1 MWDQIKHFF
10 TPPLFADREK
20 TYTAWYLTMVIHV
33 FLVLLLVYMS
43 AMLVLLPRG
52 DNRTWLGILL
62 LLVCVGTM
70 FLLRRGYVQTA
81 VFFVTLSVWLLLM
94 TWAARYGGLFAPAF
108 AVQILLVVSVSM
120 VPGFRVG
127 LVFAALNSLCGLAF
141 LYAAGIGVLPI
152 PDLAVSGSLYW
163 LAFSLIFFACV
174 GLVNI
179 AKRNTEM
186 ALAQAHR
193 ELAARERI
201 EQDLRQSEEKF
212 AKAFQASPNAMLIS
226 ELADGIILDVNKSF
240 EFLSG
245 FTRQEAIG
253 KTAAQLNVYLNSQTR
268 DRWLTPV
275 ETDGHVRDLEIDLRH
290 KDGAVRTTSLSIE
303 RIELG
308 GETCV
313 ITIIQD
319 ISERRQQEA
328 ALKQYAEQARKQAD
342 QLVMLHEI
350 SLAISSL
357 EELPDVLESIYQQ
370 AKKRLPID
378 TFFVA
383 MYEPENDAISFPII
397 YDEGRRY
404 AIKSIPAAEARF
416 VSEVYKT
423 GKPLWISREAEEL
436 GLPLDPK
443 VMVGNESRKSASL
456 LFSPLAAR
464 DKIVGV
470 ISTQSYEFNAYT
482 ADDLALLT
490 GIGQQ
495 VAVAVENAQLYTALQ
510 RELQEKQQTEAELL
524 LTQQSLRIRETH
536 LRTILDNMPF
546 LIWLK
551 DTDLR
556 FLVVNK
562 MLAESGNFSDT
573 QSLIGKDDFT
583 GSPKELAEKYQADDR
598 KVMATKTP
606 MTAEEPLIV
615 FGETRWFETYK
626 APILDDADI
635 VIGAFGFARDVTER
649 KEAEASLRESE
660 ARFRSVF
667 EDSTIG
673 MILVRPDHSMAKVNQ
688 AFCRML
694 GYTDEEFQGKFYKE
708 ITYPE
713 DVSVSLEK
721 HRALFSGEITSYQ
734 LEKRYLHRQGH
745 EVWALLSVSA
755 VGSGVGQPHYAIAQ
769 VQDITE
775 RKQAEVDREN
785 LIAELELRNTELE
798 QFAYTVSH
806 DLKAPL
812 ITIGGF
818 LGFLERD
825 MRNGDLTSLDSDIRN
840 IHQAVHKMRLLLDE
854 LLELS
859 RIGRLMNPPELA
871 PFADIV
877 QEALALVHGRLADKG
892 VKVTVQPDIPPVLG
906 DKARLVEVVQN
917 LVENA
922 VKYMGSQ
929 AEPQIWIGVRENGV
943 HPIYTVRDN
952 GIGIEAPYHEQ
963 IFGLFNKLD
972 EEAEGTG
979 IGLALVKRI
988 VAVHN
993 GRLWVESEGNG
1004 KGSTFCYTLNELE
1017 ST

>member
-10 TPPLFADREK
+10 TPPLFADKEK

-33 FLVLLLVYMS
+33 FLVLLLVYIS

-52 DNRTWLGILL
+52 DNRAWLGILL

-81 VFFVTLSVWLLLM
+81 VFFITLSVWLLLM

-127 LVFAALNSLCGLAF
+127 LLFAALNSLCGLAF
-141 LYAAGIGVLPI
+141 LYAAEIGVLPI
-152 PDLAVSGSLYW
+152 PDLTESGSLYW

-179 AKRNTEM
+179 AKRNAEM
-186 ALAQAHR
+186 ALTQAHR
-193 ELAARERI
+193 ELAARERM

-212 AKAFQASPNAMLIS
+212 AKAFHASPNAMLIS
-226 ELADGIILDVNKSF
+226 ELKGGIILDVNKSF

-245 FTRQEAIG
+245 FSRQEAVG
-253 KTAAQLNVYLNSQTR
+253 KTASQLNVYLNRQTR
-268 DRWLTPV
+268 DRWLTPLQ
-275 ETDGHVRDLEIDLRH
+275 TDGHVRELEVDLRH
-290 KDGAVRTTSLSIE
+290 KDGTVRTTSLSIE

-319 ISERRQQEA
+319 ISERRQQET

-357 EELPDVLESIYQQ
+357 EELPHVLESIYQQ

-383 MYEPENDAISFPII
+383 MYEPENDVISFPII

-404 AIKSIPAAEARF
+404 TIKSIPAAEGHF
-416 VSEVYKT
+416 VIKVYKT
-423 GKPLWISREAEEL
+423 GKPLWISRKAEEL
-436 GLPLDPK
+436 ELPIDPK
-443 VMVGNESRKSASL
+443 AMVGNESRKSASL

-482 ADDLALLT
+482 ADDMALLT
-490 GIGQQ
+490 GIGRQ
-495 VAVAVENAQLYTALQ
+495 VAVAVENARLYSALQ
-510 RELQEKQQTEAELL
+510 RELQEKHQTEAELL
-524 LTQQSLRIRETH
+524 LAQQNLYIREKH

-546 LIWLK
+546 IIWLK
-551 DTDLR
+551 DTNLK
-556 FLVVNK
+556 FLEVNK
-562 MLAESGNFSDT
+562 ALALSGGFSDT
-573 QSLIGKDDFT
+573 QSLVGQDDFI

-598 KVMATKTP
+598 IVMETKSPIVT
-606 MTAEEPLIV
+606 EEMAFLDQ
-615 FGETRWFETYK
+615 ETRWVETYK
-626 APILDDADI
+626 APILDDDDT
-635 VIGAFGFARDVTER
+635 VIGTFGY
-649 KEAEASLRESE
+649 LR
-660 ARFRSVF
+660 
-667 EDSTIG
+667 
-673 MILVRPDHSMAKVNQ
+673 
-688 AFCRML
+688 
-694 GYTDEEFQGKFYKE
+694 
-708 ITYPE
+708 
-713 DVSVSLEK
+713 
-721 HRALFSGEITSYQ
+721 
-734 LEKRYLHRQGH
+734 
-745 EVWALLSVSA
+745 
-755 VGSGVGQPHYAIAQ
+755 
-769 VQDITE
+769 DITE
-775 RKQAEVDREN
+775 RKWAEAEREN
-785 LIAELELRNTELE
+785 LIRELEMRNTELE

-812 ITIGGF
+812 ITISGF
-818 LGFLERD
+818 LGFLEMDART
-825 MRNGDLTSLDSDIRN
+825 GDLESLNSDIRN
-840 IHQAVHKMRLLLDE
+840 IDEAVQKMRLLLDE

-859 RIGRLMNPPELA
+859 RIGRLMNPPEMA
-871 PFADIV
+871 PFGDIV
-877 QEALALVHGRLADKG
+877 AEALALVHGRLADKG
-892 VKVTVQPDIPPVLG
+892 VKVTVQPQLPAVLG

-929 AEPQIWIGVRENGV
+929 AEPQIWIGVRENGSY
-943 HPIYTVRDN
+943 PIYTVRDN
-952 GIGIEAPYHEQ
+952 GMGIEARYHEQ
-963 IFGLFNKLD
+963 IFGLFNKLNED
-972 EEAEGTG
+972 VEGTG

-988 VAVHN
+988 VTVHN

-1004 KGSTFCYTLNELE
+1004 KGSTFCFTLNELE